1 MGYHIQDKTYRAWIN
16 QPSTLDP
23 DHDRHGKVGII
34 VNDDGGDYLT
44 MWFTVGPTFS
54 MRIARR
60 SISKYH
66 TGNPNHS
73 DSNLE
78 RIDE

>member
-1 MGYHIQDKTYRAWIN
+1 MSYRVQDKCYRAWIN

-23 DHDRHGKVGII
+23 DHDRHGKVGIV
-34 VNDDGGDYLT
+34 VNDDGDDYVT
-44 MWFTVGPTFS
+44 MFFTEGPTFS

-73 DSNLE
+73 FSNLE
-78 RIDE
+78 RIGA